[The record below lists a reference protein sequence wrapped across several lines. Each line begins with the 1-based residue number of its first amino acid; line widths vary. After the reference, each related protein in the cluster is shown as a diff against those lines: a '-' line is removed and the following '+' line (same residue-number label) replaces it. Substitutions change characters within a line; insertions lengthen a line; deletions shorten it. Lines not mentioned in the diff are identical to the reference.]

1 VPKSKI
7 RKRDTWRPT
16 GKADGGS
23 GKAPKPVRIGSGR
36 WVAPTMCTLF
46 LLGLLWIVVFY
57 ITRGDVYG
65 MRTLGNWN
73 ILVGFGFVGAGFVV
87 STRWK

>member
-1 VPKSKI
+1 MPKSKI
-7 RKRDTWRPT
+7 RKRDTWRP
-16 GKADGGS
+16 KAKDS
-23 GKAPKPVRIGSGR
+23 GAKGPKPVRIGSGR

-57 ITRGDVYG
+57 ITRGDLPVDSF
-65 MRTLGNWN
+65 GNWN

>member
-1 VPKSKI
+1 MPKSKI
-7 RKRDTWRPT
+7 RKRDTWRPKAQET
-16 GKADGGS
+16 GS
-23 GKAPKPVRIGSGR
+23 RTPKPVRIGSGR

-57 ITRGDVYG
+57 ITRGDIAG
-65 MRTLGNWN
+65 MRELGNWN
-73 ILVGFGFVGAGFVV
+73 ILVGFGFVAAGFVV